1 MAKREKRSYGSGE
14 IVDLGC
20 RRLAIRWREP
30 YRDATGKTKQRKRYE
45 TLGEVSRREAA
56 KKLNEKL
63 QEAQKPLAP
72 AAEPVTFRELA
83 EKWREHILPTYK
95 ASVRMYRTGVLETH
109 LIPKFGDRI
118 IQDITTLEIQAWVSD
133 LREEKYSPNTVESL
147 HRALTSIFNPAK
159 AWYGLTPNPAH
170 GVLIGRLKPVRQ
182 KWALTAAQACAL
194 LAQLKLKAR
203 TMVAVDLTTG
213 LRRGELEALQWEHL
227 NFKTGELRIE
237 QHHYRGHLDEPKTE
251 AGRRTAIIPAEVMAL
266 VREWKRVSKRTK
278 PSDFIFATRKGKPPI
293 GNLILRRHV
302 YPACEVLGFPRASW
316 LTFRRTFDNWSHKN
330 GIPAKDIAEM
340 MGHAE
345 VKMQFVYTVGM
356 DENKRIAAD
365 RLGKELGGLKNKL
378 GRIGQFLPLATN
390 RVN

>member
-1 MAKREKRSYGSGE
+1 MTKRGIFQCDLFVAGKHKNDESNSQQNYVQHEAMTVARSAGT
-14 IVDLGC
+14 INQLLTHDV
-20 RRLAIRWREP
+20 LANDTW
-30 YRDATGKTKQRKRYE
+30 
-45 TLGEVSRREAA
+45 
-56 KKLNEKL
+56 
-63 QEAQKPLAP
+63 
-72 AAEPVTFRELA
+72 
-83 EKWREHILPTYK
+83 
-95 ASVRMYRTGVLETH
+95 
-109 LIPKFGDRI
+109 FG
-118 IQDITTLEIQAWVSD
+118 L
-133 LREEKYSPNTVESL
+133 K
-147 HRALTSIFNPAK
+147 
-159 AWYGLTPNPAH
+159 PNPAH
-170 GVLIGRLKPVRQ
+170 GVVIGKIKPVRQ
-182 KWALTAAQACAL
+182 KWALTPAQACAL

-227 NFKTGELRIE
+227 NDKTGELRIE

-251 AGRRTAIIPAEVMAL
+251 AGKRMAIIPAEVIAL

-278 PSDFIFATRKGKPPI
+278 PSDFIFATRKGKPPS

-302 YPACEVLGFPRASW
+302 YPACEALGFPRASW
-316 LTFRRTFDNWSHKN
+316 LTFRRTFDNWLHKN

-365 RLGKELGGLKNKL
+365 RLGKELGGLENKL
-378 GRIGQFLPLATN
+378 GRIGQFLPVASN